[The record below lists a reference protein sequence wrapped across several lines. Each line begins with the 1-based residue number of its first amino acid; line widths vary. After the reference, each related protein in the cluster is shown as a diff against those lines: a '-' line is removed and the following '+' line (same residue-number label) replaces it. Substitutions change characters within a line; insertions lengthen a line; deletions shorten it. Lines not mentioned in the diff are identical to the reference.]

1 MPRRKQTSV
10 MQLKELGAGARVFVY
25 ARDSGGAAQ
34 VKSVTDQRAELAAY
48 AAQRG
53 WVIVRWF
60 LDEATSAG
68 DIENRVAFQEL
79 IMACRQQ
86 PPPVAGVLVWSLS
99 RFGRD
104 ELDSQFYRLEL
115 RRNGVDVVSATD
127 QVPGGTFAPVFEAFI
142 DWKNR
147 AFLDEMSRD
156 VRRGL
161 RANVA
166 AGYAPG
172 GTPPTGYRA
181 ERIEAG
187 LKRDGQPRL
196 VAKWVVDEAKA
207 EKVKQAFA
215 MCAAGY
221 SYEEI
226 HAATDLLRS
235 KPSYW
240 SMFRNR
246 TYLGILKFGA
256 EEFPGALPALV
267 DAATFEAVQARMTHR
282 QEAAGKAR
290 RRGSEYLLSGLLV
303 CGRCGAAMV
312 GGRNG
317 QREERGIRLA
327 GGTTGAEG
335 SSGWG
340 PPPAMRRMWRPTR
353 WSSLVVNTVLDRV
366 LTPENFQRLLA
377 KMRAALADPT
387 VTDEM
392 RRLEGEMSRLRRLVG
407 NLLDMVEDG
416 GGQEVKERLKAR
428 EGELARLQTQYAEL
442 QQRQKL
448 AAFELSDA
456 ELEAVLAAMRAD
468 VQSAEVAVARRALSL
483 FVRVVD
489 AERLVIWYHEPALME
504 NARLQCVPPRG
515 FEPLHQA

>member
-1 MPRRKQTSV
+1 
-10 MQLKELGAGARVFVY
+10 
-25 ARDSGGAAQ
+25 
-34 VKSVTDQRAELAAY
+34 
-48 AAQRG
+48 
-53 WVIVRWF
+53 
-60 LDEATSAG
+60 
-68 DIENRVAFQEL
+68 
-79 IMACRQQ
+79 
-86 PPPVAGVLVWSLS
+86 
-99 RFGRD
+99 
-104 ELDSQFYRLEL
+104 
-115 RRNGVDVVSATD
+115 
-127 QVPGGTFAPVFEAFI
+127 
-142 DWKNR
+142 
-147 AFLDEMSRD
+147 
-156 VRRGL
+156 
-161 RANVA
+161 
-166 AGYAPG
+166 
-172 GTPPTGYRA
+172 
-181 ERIEAG
+181 
-187 LKRDGQPRL
+187 
-196 VAKWVVDEAKA
+196 
-207 EKVKQAFA
+207 
-215 MCAAGY
+215 
-221 SYEEI
+221 
-226 HAATDLLRS
+226 
-235 KPSYW
+235 
-240 SMFRNR
+240 
-246 TYLGILKFGA
+246 
-256 EEFPGALPALV
+256 
-267 DAATFEAVQARMTHR
+267 MTHR

-317 QREERGIRLA
+317 QREERGIACWRHYRCGGQQRL
-327 GGTTGAEG
+327 GAAACDAPYVAADEVE
-335 SSGWG
+335 
-340 PPPAMRRMWRPTR
+340 
-353 WSSLVVNTVLDRV
+353 SLVVNTVLDRV

-489 AERLVIWYHEPALME
+489 ADRLVIWYHEPALVE

>member
-25 ARDSGGAAQ
+25 ARDSGGTGQ
-34 VKSVTDQRAELAAY
+34 VKSVTDQRVELAAY

-147 AFLDEMSRD
+147 AFLDEMSRE

-196 VAKWVVDEAKA
+196 VAKWVVDEEKA

-317 QREERGIRLA
+317 QREERGIACWRHYRCGGQQRL
-327 GGTTGAEG
+327 GAASCDAPYVAADEVE
-335 SSGWG
+335 
-340 PPPAMRRMWRPTR
+340 RV
-353 WSSLVVNTVLDRV
+353 VVNTVLDLV

-377 KMRAALADPT
+377 KMRAALADP
-387 VTDEM
+387 
-392 RRLEGEMSRLRRLVG
+392 
-407 NLLDMVEDG
+407 DG
-416 GGQEVKERLKAR
+416 DG
-428 EGELARLQTQYAEL
+428 
-442 QQRQKL
+442 
-448 AAFELSDA
+448 
-456 ELEAVLAAMRAD
+456 
-468 VQSAEVAVARRALSL
+468 
-483 FVRVVD
+483 
-489 AERLVIWYHEPALME
+489 
-504 NARLQCVPPRG
+504 
-515 FEPLHQA
+515 